1 MKKVHDWFTE
11 EDAIGSGETVLHI
24 VVVIESIE

>member
-1 MKKVHDWFTE
+1 MKKVHDWLTE